1 MTANARALMAFNA
14 MKAIG
19 ISGEIVKPVLK
30 NLLKVYDKNW
40 QLIEDENYRVLADAI
55 FEYEENKGN
64 EKQKVEADSHDES
77 GPRLKRLRKKYQE
90 DEPPPSGETSLRR
103 QKGPT
108 HDQLQ
113 NGLGEEGMEPS
124 NLGEGVS
131 GLDAVPLNIHIPR
144 RNEEHSLPH
153 DSSIDESEEAPQLHL
168 RRKRSEPEP
177 TSSHIPFKD
186 KGKEPLVLP
195 PSCTRI
201 ERVVPT
207 PLRIR
212 DDTAEPMSISPLADQ
227 RNKTNGHLSSHPR
240 ENKVV
245 TGGAPTVVC
254 TDEAK
259 TKPGADQFPKETL
272 ANADQS
278 NRLIN
283 PKSEPSSDDFLPLEL
298 PVAVIHPPSP
308 DCRRAEDNDRNV
320 SNGHHSVDTSSSRD
334 ADAEDESLSGPG
346 TACNNGEVLELANVT
361 EATPANVDIVSS
373 NSGEVKISLSC
384 NYPQRQPNFH
394 LPSLDVVLKMVE
406 DKCLKS
412 YKITEPNFSLMNVMK
427 EMCQCFS
434 DLANDSPDDN
444 QANSIHIK
452 PNLDLQKKSNMNNSL
467 GATFEN
473 QDSFQAPASSLHRS
487 LSFHSSVQVNE
498 PQAPS
503 ALALD
508 GMDASPGTTV
518 QLTEEVF
525 ARPSGET
532 EKTVKPTDPEFPNE
546 GDMRMEQTDPGSS
559 SPLGFVGVQIEMSIP
574 DDIISEDDT
583 PGLLRPLHDVN
594 DIAKGEENFRIS
606 AVNEVSSEP
615 YPPLFFYIPQNIIFR
630 SAHVKCTLSR
640 IADEDCCLSCF
651 GDCMSSSVPCACARV
666 TGGDFAYTLEG
677 FLKENFL
684 NECISMNRY
693 PQNHLF
699 YCESCPLERC
709 KNGDL
714 SDPCKGHLERKFIKE
729 CWSKCGCNK
738 QCGNRV
744 VQRGISWNLQVFLT
758 VEGKGWGLR
767 TLDDLPRGTFV
778 CEYVGEILTSK
789 ELNERNTQI
798 VDGDKQTCPVL
809 LDAAWGSDGVVK
821 DKEALCLDATFYG
834 NVARFINHR
843 CFDAN
848 LIEIPVEV
856 ESPNHR
862 YYHVALFTTRDV
874 EALEELTW
882 DYGIDFANSNHP
894 VKGFRCRC
902 GSKSCRDM
910 KRSQKAKLNPLV
922 LR

>member
-1 MTANARALMAFNA
+1 MSTNARALMAFNA
-14 MKAIG
+14 MKDIG
-19 ISGEIVKPVLK
+19 ISGEVVKPVLK

-55 FEYEENKGN
+55 FEYEENKVN
-64 EKQKVEADSHDES
+64 EKQKVEADSHEES

-103 QKGPT
+103 LKGPI
-108 HDQLQ
+108 HDQPQ

-124 NLGEGVS
+124 NVEEGMS

-153 DSSIDESEEAPQLHL
+153 DSSIDESEEGPQLHL

-177 TSSHIPFKD
+177 VSSHIPFKD
-186 KGKEPLVLP
+186 KGKEPLVSP
-195 PSCTRI
+195 PICIRS

-212 DDTAEPMSISPLADQ
+212 DDRAEPMSISPLVDQ
-227 RNKTNGHLSSHPR
+227 RNKTNEPISAHQVPPR
-240 ENKVV
+240 ENRAV
-245 TGGAPTVVC
+245 TGGVPTVVY

-259 TKPGADQFPKETL
+259 TGADQFPKETL
-272 ANADQS
+272 ANGDQT
-278 NRLIN
+278 NWLIN

-298 PVAVIHPPSP
+298 PIATIHPPSP
-308 DCRRAEDNDRNV
+308 DCRRAKDNDRNV
-320 SNGHHSVDTSSSRD
+320 SNGHHSVETSSSRD
-334 ADAEDESLSGPG
+334 ADAEDGLGAPG
-346 TACNNGEVLELANVT
+346 TACNNGEGLKLANVT
-361 EATPANVDIVSS
+361 ETTPANVDIVSS
-373 NSGEVKISLSC
+373 NSGEV
-384 NYPQRQPNFH
+384 
-394 LPSLDVVLKMVE
+394 
-406 DKCLKS
+406 
-412 YKITEPNFSLMNVMK
+412 T
-427 EMCQCFS
+427 
-434 DLANDSPDDN
+434 
-444 QANSIHIK
+444 
-452 PNLDLQKKSNMNNSL
+452 
-467 GATFEN
+467 
-473 QDSFQAPASSLHRS
+473 
-487 LSFHSSVQVNE
+487 E
-498 PQAPS
+498 PQALRP
-503 ALALD
+503 LALD
-508 GMDASPGTTV
+508 GMGDFPGTTI
-518 QLTEEVF
+518 QPIEEVL
-525 ARPSGET
+525 ARLNGET
-532 EKTVKPTDPEFPNE
+532 EKTVKPRDPELPNE
-546 GDMRMEQTDPGSS
+546 RDMRMEQTDPGSS
-559 SPLGFVGVQIEMSIP
+559 SPSGYVGVQNEMSIP
-574 DDIISEDDT
+574 DDIIPVDDN
-583 PGLLRPLHDVN
+583 PGLLRPLHDIN

-640 IADEDCCLSCF
+640 IADADCCLNCF
-651 GDCMSSSVPCACARV
+651 GDCMSLSVPCACACV

-677 FLKENFL
+677 FLKESFL

-709 KNGDL
+709 KSGDL
-714 SDPCKGHLERKFIKE
+714 SDPCKGHLQRKFIKE

-798 VDGDKQTCPVL
+798 IDGDIQTCPVL

-834 NVARFINHR
+834 NVTRFINHR

-848 LIEIPVEV
+848 LVEIPVEV

-862 YYHVALFTTRDV
+862 YYHVAFFTTRDI

-882 DYGIDFANSNHP
+882 DYGIDFGNSNHP

>member
-1 MTANARALMAFNA
+1 MRDSLLNFFLLTMSTNARALMAFNA

-131 GLDAVPLNIHIPR
+131 GLDAVPLNMHIPR

-186 KGKEPLVLP
+186 KGKEPLVSP

-201 ERVVPT
+201 ERIVPT

-227 RNKTNGHLSSHPR
+227 RNKTNEPISSHPR
-240 ENKVV
+240 ENRVV

-254 TDEAK
+254 TNEAK
-259 TKPGADQFPKETL
+259 SKPGADQSPKETS
-272 ANADQS
+272 ANGDQS

-298 PVAVIHPPSP
+298 PVGVIHPPSP

-334 ADAEDESLSGPG
+334 ADAEDENLGGPG
-346 TACNNGEVLELANVT
+346 TTCNNGEGLELANVT

-373 NSGEVKISLSC
+373 NSGEV
-384 NYPQRQPNFH
+384 
-394 LPSLDVVLKMVE
+394 
-406 DKCLKS
+406 
-412 YKITEPNFSLMNVMK
+412 
-427 EMCQCFS
+427 
-434 DLANDSPDDN
+434 
-444 QANSIHIK
+444 
-452 PNLDLQKKSNMNNSL
+452 
-467 GATFEN
+467 
-473 QDSFQAPASSLHRS
+473 
-487 LSFHSSVQVNE
+487 NE
-498 PQAPS
+498 PQAPR

-508 GMDASPGTTV
+508 GMDDSPGNTI
-518 QLTEEVF
+518 QPTEEVF

-532 EKTVKPTDPEFPNE
+532 EKTVRPTDPEFPNE
-546 GDMRMEQTDPGSS
+546 RDMRMEQTDPGSS
-559 SPLGFVGVQIEMSIP
+559 SPLDFVGVQNEMSIP

-640 IADEDCCLSCF
+640 IADEDCCLNCF

-882 DYGIDFANSNHP
+882 DYGIDFGNSNHP

>member
-1 MTANARALMAFNA
+1 MSTNARALMAFNA

-124 NLGEGVS
+124 NLEGVS

-153 DSSIDESEEAPQLHL
+153 DSSIDESDEAPQLHP
-168 RRKRSEPEP
+168 RRKRNEPEP
-177 TSSHIPFKD
+177 ISSHIPIKD

-195 PSCTRI
+195 PRCTRI

-227 RNKTNGHLSSHPR
+227 RNKTNGPLSSHSR
-240 ENKVV
+240 ENRVV

-254 TDEAK
+254 TNEAK
-259 TKPGADQFPKETL
+259 SKPGADQFPKEIS
-272 ANADQS
+272 ANGDQS

-298 PVAVIHPPSP
+298 PVAVTHPPSP

-334 ADAEDESLSGPG
+334 ADAEDESLGGPG
-346 TACNNGEVLELANVT
+346 TACNNGEGLELANVT
-361 EATPANVDIVSS
+361 EATPVNVDIVSS
-373 NSGEVKISLSC
+373 NSGEV
-384 NYPQRQPNFH
+384 
-394 LPSLDVVLKMVE
+394 
-406 DKCLKS
+406 
-412 YKITEPNFSLMNVMK
+412 
-427 EMCQCFS
+427 
-434 DLANDSPDDN
+434 
-444 QANSIHIK
+444 
-452 PNLDLQKKSNMNNSL
+452 
-467 GATFEN
+467 
-473 QDSFQAPASSLHRS
+473 
-487 LSFHSSVQVNE
+487 NE
-498 PQAPS
+498 PQAPR

-508 GMDASPGTTV
+508 GMDDSPGTTI
-518 QLTEEVF
+518 QPTEEVF
-525 ARPSGET
+525 AGPSGET
-532 EKTVKPTDPEFPNE
+532 EKTVKPMDPEFPNE
-546 GDMRMEQTDPGSS
+546 RDMRMEQTDPGSS
-559 SPLGFVGVQIEMSIP
+559 SPLGFVGVQNEMSVP

-640 IADEDCCLSCF
+640 IADEDCCLNCF

-809 LDAAWGSDGVVK
+809 LDAAWGPDGVVK

-882 DYGIDFANSNHP
+882 DYGIDFGNSNHP

>member
-1 MTANARALMAFNA
+1 MSTNARALMALNA

-90 DEPPPSGETSLRR
+90 DEPPPSGETPMRR

-113 NGLGEEGMEPS
+113 NGHGEEGMEPS
-124 NLGEGVS
+124 NLEEGVS

-177 TSSHIPFKD
+177 ISSHIPIKD
-186 KGKEPLVLP
+186 KGKEPLVFP

-227 RNKTNGHLSSHPR
+227 RNKTNGPLSSHSR
-240 ENKVV
+240 ENRVV

-254 TDEAK
+254 TNEAK
-259 TKPGADQFPKETL
+259 SKPGADQFPKEIS
-272 ANADQS
+272 ANGDQS

-298 PVAVIHPPSP
+298 PVAVTHPPSP
-308 DCRRAEDNDRNV
+308 GCRRAEDNDRNV
-320 SNGHHSVDTSSSRD
+320 PNGHHSVETPFSRD
-334 ADAEDESLSGPG
+334 ADAGDEGLGGPG
-346 TACNNGEVLELANVT
+346 TACNNGEGLELANVT

-373 NSGEVKISLSC
+373 NSGEVI
-384 NYPQRQPNFH
+384 
-394 LPSLDVVLKMVE
+394 
-406 DKCLKS
+406 
-412 YKITEPNFSLMNVMK
+412 
-427 EMCQCFS
+427 
-434 DLANDSPDDN
+434 
-444 QANSIHIK
+444 
-452 PNLDLQKKSNMNNSL
+452 
-467 GATFEN
+467 
-473 QDSFQAPASSLHRS
+473 
-487 LSFHSSVQVNE
+487 E
-498 PQAPS
+498 PQAPRP
-503 ALALD
+503 LALD
-508 GMDASPGTTV
+508 GMDDSPGTTI
-518 QLTEEVF
+518 QPTEEVL

-532 EKTVKPTDPEFPNE
+532 EKPVKPTDPEFPNE
-546 GDMRMEQTDPGSS
+546 RDMRMEQTDPGSS
-559 SPLGFVGVQIEMSIP
+559 SPLGFVGVQNEMSIP
-574 DDIISEDDT
+574 DDIIPEDDT
-583 PGLLRPLHDVN
+583 PGFLRPLHDVN

-640 IADEDCCLSCF
+640 IADEDCCLGCF

-882 DYGIDFANSNHP
+882 DYGIDFGNSNHP

>member
-373 NSGEVKISLSC
+373 NSGE
-384 NYPQRQPNFH
+384 
-394 LPSLDVVLKMVE
+394 
-406 DKCLKS
+406 
-412 YKITEPNFSLMNVMK
+412 
-427 EMCQCFS
+427 
-434 DLANDSPDDN
+434 
-444 QANSIHIK
+444 
-452 PNLDLQKKSNMNNSL
+452 
-467 GATFEN
+467 
-473 QDSFQAPASSLHRS
+473 
-487 LSFHSSVQVNE
+487 VNE

>member
-1 MTANARALMAFNA
+1 MSTNARALMALNA

-90 DEPPPSGETSLRR
+90 DEPPPSGETPMRR
-103 QKGPT
+103 QKVQL

-113 NGLGEEGMEPS
+113 NGHGEEGMEPS
-124 NLGEGVS
+124 NLEEGVS

-177 TSSHIPFKD
+177 ISSHIPIKD
-186 KGKEPLVLP
+186 K
-195 PSCTRI
+195 
-201 ERVVPT
+201 ERSLLVVPT

-227 RNKTNGHLSSHPR
+227 RNKTNGPLSSHSR
-240 ENKVV
+240 ENRVV
-245 TGGAPTVVC
+245 TGGAPTVVSN
-254 TDEAK
+254 
-259 TKPGADQFPKETL
+259 G
-272 ANADQS
+272 DQS

-298 PVAVIHPPSP
+298 PVAVTHPPSP
-308 DCRRAEDNDRNV
+308 GCRRAED
-320 SNGHHSVDTSSSRD
+320 
-334 ADAEDESLSGPG
+334 ADAGDEGLGGPG
-346 TACNNGEVLELANVT
+346 AACNNGEGLELANVT

-384 NYPQRQPNFH
+384 NYPQGQPNFH

-444 QANSIHIK
+444 NQENSIHIK
-452 PNLDLQKKSNMNNSL
+452 PNLDLQKKSTMNNSL
-467 GATFEN
+467 GATSEN
-473 QDSFQAPASSLHRS
+473 QDSFQAPASSLNRS
-487 LSFHSSVQVNE
+487 LSFHSSVQVIE
-498 PQAPS
+498 PQAPRP
-503 ALALD
+503 LALD
-508 GMDASPGTTV
+508 GMDDSPGTTI
-518 QLTEEVF
+518 QPTEEVL

-532 EKTVKPTDPEFPNE
+532 EKPVKPTDPEFPNE
-546 GDMRMEQTDPGSS
+546 RDMRMEQTDPGSS
-559 SPLGFVGVQIEMSIP
+559 SPLGFVGVQNEMSIP
-574 DDIISEDDT
+574 DDIIPEDDT
-583 PGLLRPLHDVN
+583 PGFLRPLHDVN

-640 IADEDCCLSCF
+640 IADEDCCLGCF

-666 TGGDFAYTLEG
+666 

-882 DYGIDFANSNHP
+882 DYGIDFGNSNHP